1 MEASKAGRAS
11 VPPADSD
18 AVKSSPAHASG
29 RHPRGRLTAAYRRG
43 VSPAARDRIS
53 VAGAGYAVVVVFGAS
68 LAIVRAAAPGWS
80 WTVDIVVASAVAAP
94 LALAFVHE
102 RLTALK
108 TPWFEIALTSATVE
122 VTGSFARALE
132 EALLQASGNQ
142 QLTEAVAALLAPDA
156 PKVIRLN
163 LRGEPYWW
171 STRLFLLAA
180 LSMDYTTVERIAFV
194 EGGAARRYVGLA
206 RPDAVRK
213 TLAARFP
220 NYEKAY
226 KQLHDRASGDPRVQ
240 VQVIVGSWQLELLG
254 VTNPAGRAGDV
265 RAHEEDVKEYVT
277 ARALN
282 EWLSGV
288 MDTGY
293 VLWDGWPQDPRLR
306 ATIIGKD
313 APYMALVQDGRLDG
327 VVSRDILALNIAR
340 GALKLDTGHPDS

>member
-1 MEASKAGRAS
+1 MEASKAGSAS

-29 RHPRGRLTAAYRRG
+29 RHLRGRLTAAYRRR

-142 QLTEAVAALLAPDA
+142 QLTEAV
-156 PKVIRLN
+156 
-163 LRGEPYWW
+163 
-171 STRLFLLAA
+171 
-180 LSMDYTTVERIAFV
+180 
-194 EGGAARRYVGLA
+194 
-206 RPDAVRK
+206 
-213 TLAARFP
+213 
-220 NYEKAY
+220 
-226 KQLHDRASGDPRVQ
+226 
-240 VQVIVGSWQLELLG
+240 
-254 VTNPAGRAGDV
+254 
-265 RAHEEDVKEYVT
+265 
-277 ARALN
+277 
-282 EWLSGV
+282 
-288 MDTGY
+288 
-293 VLWDGWPQDPRLR
+293 
-306 ATIIGKD
+306 
-313 APYMALVQDGRLDG
+313 
-327 VVSRDILALNIAR
+327 
-340 GALKLDTGHPDS
+340 